1 MKEHR
6 IVVFGGSSLYRLP
19 IYNQMAKELGCD
31 YHIFEDSA
39 ASGIKS
45 YQYKELKNFKCVV
58 RPRYLLGNFYWQN
71 DTLNLI
77 HSRYDLIIVGGPY
90 CIAYWPLMIYR
101 RLIGKKVAS
110 WSHGMYGRETGVRK
124 LIKSWFYKLC
134 DMNFVYNDRAI
145 DLMVKCGIKRERIIK
160 VGNSLDTDRN
170 LQIRKRLSK
179 SDILSAHFG
188 NLNPI
193 LIFVGRITKEKKL
206 HMILQAMNILRNEGI
221 NLNFVV
227 VGKDVDGVNLERKAS
242 EIGLDSQLF
251 MYGPCYDDEVLGN
264 FFYNSDVC
272 VSPGNVGLTAINA
285 MSFGCPVISHNN
297 YNYQGPEYSAI
308 CPDKTGD
315 FFEQGNLE
323 SLSAVIKKWTS
334 YEYISRRDE
343 FEKNCFKEVDKNWT
357 IYSETKAFKRGI
369 SRIIDIDSDDCTRKL

>member
-1 MKEHR
+1 
-6 IVVFGGSSLYRLP
+6 
-19 IYNQMAKELGCD
+19 
-31 YHIFEDSA
+31 
-39 ASGIKS
+39 
-45 YQYKELKNFKCVV
+45 
-58 RPRYLLGNFYWQN
+58 
-71 DTLNLI
+71 
-77 HSRYDLIIVGGPY
+77 
-90 CIAYWPLMIYR
+90 
-101 RLIGKKVAS
+101 
-110 WSHGMYGRETGVRK
+110 
-124 LIKSWFYKLC
+124 
-134 DMNFVYNDRAI
+134 
-145 DLMVKCGIKRERIIK
+145 
-160 VGNSLDTDRN
+160 
-170 LQIRKRLSK
+170 
-179 SDILSAHFG
+179 
-188 NLNPI
+188 
-193 LIFVGRITKEKKL
+193 
-206 HMILQAMNILRNEGI
+206 MNILRNEGI